1 MNVEFENGKQ
11 TSHNDRHVENS
22 ISRPL
27 VISLTVI
34 AIVFAAASSMT
45 TFRKLFLPTTESRKI
60 LAKSFTE
67 YLGRNYV
74 IFKIKTNFGIDLEI
88 YEKDPTTQQQ
98 SFKQRFSFNNDA
110 EAFLMIN
117 NNAVNLGLVDINQ
130 DGRLDIIAPTV
141 DKNGYSR
148 LNVFQFDTDLL
159 QFVPFV
165 QVTP

>member
-11 TSHNDRHVENS
+11 TPLEKLHVENS
-22 ISRPL
+22 ISMPL
-27 VISLTVI
+27 VMTLLVM
-34 AIVFAAASSMT
+34 AIGLAAASSMT
-45 TFRKLFLPTTESRKI
+45 SLRQVFLPTTESRKI

-67 YLGRNYV
+67 YLGKSYV

-117 NNAVNLGLVDINQ
+117 NNAINLGLVDINQ

-141 DKNGYSR
+141 DKNGASR
-148 LNVFQFDTDLL
+148 LNVFQYDSDLL